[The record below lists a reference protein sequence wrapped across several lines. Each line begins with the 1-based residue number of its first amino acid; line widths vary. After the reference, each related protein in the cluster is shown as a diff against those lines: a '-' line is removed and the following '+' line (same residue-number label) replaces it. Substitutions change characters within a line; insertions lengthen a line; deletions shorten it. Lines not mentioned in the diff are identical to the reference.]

1 MQMIL
6 RDQRRFIIL
15 IILLLI
21 AGLASA
27 QEQSWKVKDSLRIV
41 KYYKP
46 RHIIWITPTNAKS
59 INGIAVGVQA
69 TALTD
74 KPFTVNGINVDLGAM
89 GFVALPAIAL
99 LGAMN
104 ETHSDEGSLYAEEA
118 DVFLNGISLSAGGE
132 ISCGINGIN
141 ASGLITHAAYINGIS
156 FSGILSMTNSFKGIV
171 IGGVA
176 NVANKGVGLQIGLI
190 NRCKNLKGL
199 QLGLWNIS
207 GKRGLP
213 VLNWGTGQL

>member
-6 RDQRRFIIL
+6 RDQRRFITL

-27 QEQSWKVKDSLRIV
+27 QDSSWKRRDSLRIA

-46 RHIIWITPTNAKS
+46 HHIIWVTPTNAKS
-59 INGIAVGVQA
+59 INGIAIGVQA
-69 TALTD
+69 TPLTD
-74 KPFTVNGINVDLGAM
+74 KPLTINGINIDFGAV
-89 GFVALPAIAL
+89 GFIALPTIVL
-99 LGAMN
+99 LSVMN
-104 ETHSDEGSLYAEEA
+104 ETQSDEGSLYAEEA
-118 DVFLNGISLSAGGE
+118 EVFLNGISLSIGGE

-141 ASGLITHAAYINGIS
+141 ASGLITHAAYINGFS

-171 IGGVA
+171 IGSVV

-190 NRCKNLKGL
+190 NRCKKLKGL

-213 VLNWGTGQL
+213 VINWGI

>member
-1 MQMIL
+1 MQMIW
-6 RDQRRFIIL
+6 RDQRRMITV
-15 IILLLI
+15 IILLLL

-27 QEQSWKVKDSLRIV
+27 QSSSWRLKDSLRFA

-46 RHIIWITPTNAKS
+46 RYPVWITPTKAKS
-59 INGIAVGVQA
+59 INGIAIGVQA
-69 TALTD
+69 ISMTG
-74 KPFTVNGINVDLGAM
+74 KPFTVNGINADVGAM
-89 GFVALPAIAL
+89 GFIALPAIAL
-99 LGAMN
+99 ISAMN
-104 ETHSDEGSLYAEEA
+104 ETARDVGSLYAEEA
-118 DVFLNGISLSAGGE
+118 EVFLNGISISIGGE
-132 ISCGINGIN
+132 VECGINGIN

-176 NVANKGVGLQIGLI
+176 NVANKGTGIQVGLV
-190 NRCKNLKGL
+190 NRCKHLKGL

-213 VLNWGTGQL
+213 VINWGI